1 MINMWSRISIS
12 SFILWILSSKHYV
25 EGTCTQPTSE
35 WSGNWYDSQFDGT
48 FAMTWSGSA
57 ISVTGW
63 SVTAYSSVVSSWTC
77 VLEDTSNKYILFKG
91 DQTVNL
97 FGQPQNAYICMAW
110 TSVSTYSAIYYLRA
124 NQESNAGNFRVFIE
138 DSAIT
143 MGAISKYCQPTS
155 GPSTAEYHALVKQS
169 SISSVGQYFPTL
181 LLGTYAYSA
190 NDGSSTLCGTGSVWD
205 NCADRTMTVFNYTQC
220 ATVMAYSSGGTLYN
234 VYSVTSGSYTYVTL
248 VNADAT
254 TDQSAT
260 YRFTCLIAEASG
272 SNVQLSIDHGSC
284 STSGN
289 PSTVPTGGMT
299 ATLTPY
305 EDLCSLIGNQQL
317 GSWRMSVPCLSWYF
331 VWPYGHSVLSIYLA
345 ASDTATASTETSS
358 GNVGLYAGAAIGGLL
373 FILIIIGVI
382 IIILKLKKKKN
393 VVQDE
398 EKKQIPPQVRV
409 FRKDIFDI
417 RRFPGKYLPPINGE
431 CVVETMSPRDAL
443 EIGTPDVDNRLT
455 PLPNHPAAPPPS
467 DKHPLPPITNNG

>member
-1 MINMWSRISIS
+1 MWSRISIS

-289 PSTVPTGGMT
+289 PSTVPSGGMT

-305 EDLCSLIGNQQL
+305 VTCPFTTTGAPTT
-317 GSWRMSVPCLSWYF
+317 SVTTTAGTTAVASATTATTTTTSA
-331 VWPYGHSVLSIYLA
+331 GA

-398 EKKQIPPQVRV
+398 EKKQIPPQ
-409 FRKDIFDI
+409 
-417 RRFPGKYLPPINGE
+417 E